1 MILEAILLNSDAL
14 KRTRLVFIL
23 HLLLFLLLL
32 SAHGQEA
39 YRHIDNKAFDAGE
52 RLKWRIFYDS
62 WLVDMVAGYGEVEV
76 KNSHIPINGRKVY
89 HIDASGYSAGL
100 FNIFFKVRDKF
111 DSYIDKEFIAP
122 HYFVRRTREGGYK
135 KNDEYHFN
143 QLDNYVMSRTDTV
156 DTPPYIH
163 DFISA
168 IYYTRTFESD
178 TFKVGDRIPFTFFLD
193 DSVYISSML
202 FEGRETIEIKL
213 GTFRCL
219 RLKPGMATGDIF
231 SKKFPMTVWV
241 TDDENHIPVY
251 AESAVV
257 VGNVQMELVEY
268 SGLKNPL
275 RSKIEQHE

>member
-1 MILEAILLNSDAL
+1 
-14 KRTRLVFIL
+14 
-23 HLLLFLLLL
+23 
-32 SAHGQEA
+32 
-39 YRHIDNKAFDAGE
+39 
-52 RLKWRIFYDS
+52 
-62 WLVDMVAGYGEVEV
+62 
-76 KNSHIPINGRKVY
+76 
-89 HIDASGYSAGL
+89 
-100 FNIFFKVRDKF
+100 
-111 DSYIDKEFIAP
+111 
-122 HYFVRRTREGGYK
+122 
-135 KNDEYHFN
+135 
-143 QLDNYVMSRTDTV
+143 
-156 DTPPYIH
+156 
-163 DFISA
+163 
-168 IYYTRTFESD
+168 
-178 TFKVGDRIPFTFFLD
+178 
-193 DSVYISSML
+193 ML